1 MFTSTRDKTILLF
14 KEIKIH

>member
-1 MFTSTRDKTILLF
+1 MFTSTREKTILLF